1 MNASFSR
8 MLATLLAL
16 IGLLDASYLAIERLR
31 GGEPFCPIGGGC
43 ATVQNSPFAVLFG
56 LPIAYLGV
64 LAYMALFALLL
75 VSLSRVQ
82 MFGLPMLIMLLA
94 VSSVGVLFSLY
105 LTYLQLAVIHAVCF
119 WCVVSALIQ
128 LTVLVLL
135 VREWRAGREQSP
147 VGAVARG

>member
-1 MNASFSR
+1 MF
-8 MLATLLAL
+8 ATILAL
-16 IGLLDASYLAIERLR
+16 LGLLDASYLAAERLR

-43 ATVQNSPFAVLFG
+43 ATVQNSPFAVLLG
-56 LPIAYLGV
+56 VPVAYLGV
-64 LAYMALFALLL
+64 LAYLILFALLL

-82 MFGLPMLIMLLA
+82 VFGVPMRLALLA
-94 VSSVGVLFSLY
+94 VSSIGVLFSLY
-105 LTYLQLAVIHAVCF
+105 LTYLQLAVIHALCF

-135 VREWRAGREQSP
+135 AWEWHVGREQLP

>member
-1 MNASFSR
+1 
-8 MLATLLAL
+8 MLGAILAL
-16 IGLLDASYLAIERLR
+16 VGLLDASYLAVERLR

-43 ATVQNSPFAVLFG
+43 ATVQNSPFSVLFG

-75 VSLSRVQ
+75 VSLSRTQ
-82 MFGLPMLIMLLA
+82 MFGVPMLLALLA

-105 LTYLQLAVIHAVCF
+105 LTYLQLAVIHAICF

-128 LTVLVLL
+128 LIVLALL
-135 VREWRAGREQSP
+135 VWEWRAGREQPP
-147 VGAVARG
+147 VGAVARGQ

>member
-8 MLATLLAL
+8 MFATILAL
-16 IGLLDASYLAIERLR
+16 VGLLDASYLAAERLR

-56 LPIAYLGV
+56 IPVAYLGV
-64 LAYMALFALLL
+64 LAYLALFTLLL
-75 VSLSRVQ
+75 VSLSRTQV
-82 MFGLPMLIMLLA
+82 FGVPVRLALLA

-128 LTVLVLL
+128 FTVLVLL
-135 VREWRAGREQSP
+135 VWEWRAEREQPP
-147 VGAVARG
+147 VSAVARG